1 MAEIPVSSIYE
12 GYNKKDTGNPITC
25 DPAPGLELE
34 KIDPEANLPQGR
46 APQTRDVV
54 AETIGRG
61 VQQQYNEGLEL
72 EKIVAE
78 KARLRQGTRTDLGHN
93 IPQNFGG
100 CKRDRETSNI
110 IARTIGL
117 GSRTQWDKLK
127 QVAAHKPEL
136 LPQLKWPV
144 YFPAMPYAHYGNKV
158 LIIINTVNYPVIT
171 LSYSP

>member
-34 KIDPEANLPQGR
+34 E
-46 APQTRDVV
+46 
-54 AETIGRG
+54 
-61 VQQQYNEGLEL
+61 
-72 EKIVAE
+72 IVAE